1 LVSLLTVTNLIAGVL
16 RSVADWRWNDVRLAR
31 GIALGYGYP
40 LYPGRDSMKPI
51 IGTMHGPVAHLLY
64 ACLTVLKN
72 PTLLLIA
79 GCTLSCLLYF
89 GTVLWLHLR
98 TGRRLAGAY
107 GFFACTALMLASPGG
122 RYSGLTVH
130 VDALAICFAV
140 VAGGMLAMGEPGNR
154 ALTAS
159 AILAMLSVATK
170 QTMAPAA
177 IALPCFVLMVYGKR
191 TCARYVATQVAASAA
206 ICLAMLAMFRPPRD
220 LLFNTFTL
228 GIRQPSTGAIATRLM
243 EGLFLLR
250 GEIAA
255 AAAPLLLLIAVVALS
270 QGNVR
275 EKIANHR
282 WLVFLWMAML
292 ELPMELRAWITT
304 GVVVNHLSL
313 ITLFVGLGT
322 TLGLVQLSKPDEDA
336 KGAWTG
342 FAARALLIGM
352 LLANVALPYEI
363 FRDLRLVRTST
374 TQVAYNYE
382 RRHPGRAYFPLNP
395 LATLLAE
402 GRLTHFDPA
411 LYNRE
416 LAGFPVSQEQL
427 AAGIPAGCEL
437 VAYPPRQIPRAAI
450 LATFLNDKPLVQE
463 PGLRGWRVYRITQ
476 PASES
481 RP

>member
-1 LVSLLTVTNLIAGVL
+1 MILANLVAGIL

-31 GIALGYGYP
+31 GIALWYGYP
-40 LYPGRDSMKPI
+40 LYPGRAIREPI

-64 ACLTVLKN
+64 ACLAFLKN
-72 PTLLLIA
+72 PTILLVA

-89 GTVLWLHLR
+89 GALLWLHLR
-98 TGRRLAGAY
+98 TGRSLAGAY

-140 VAGGMLAMGEPGNR
+140 VAGGMLAMGQPGSR
-154 ALTAS
+154 ALTVS
-159 AILAMLSVATK
+159 AILAVLSVATK
-170 QTMAPAA
+170 QTMAPVA
-177 IALPCFVLMVYGKR
+177 IALPCFVLMTDGKR
-191 TCARYVATQVAASAA
+191 ACARYVATQVAASAA
-206 ICLAMLAMFRPPRD
+206 IWLAMLAMFRPPRD

-228 GIRQPSTGAIATRLM
+228 GIRQPSTGAVAARLM
-243 EGLFLLR
+243 QGLFLLR
-250 GEIAA
+250 SEIAA
-255 AAAPLLLLIAVVALS
+255 AAAPLLLLIAVVAMS
-270 QGNVR
+270 PGNVR

-292 ELPMELRAWITT
+292 ELPIELRAWITT

-313 ITLFVGLGT
+313 ITLFIALAT
-322 TLGLVQLSKPDEDA
+322 TLGLVGLSKMDEDT

-342 FAARALLIGM
+342 FAARAMLIGM
-352 LLANVALPYEI
+352 LLATGSLPYEI
-363 FRDLRLVRTST
+363 FRDFRIARNST

-395 LATLLAE
+395 LAALLTD

-411 LYNRE
+411 LLNRE
-416 LAGFPVSQEQL
+416 EAGFPVSREQL

-437 VAYPPRQIPRAAI
+437 VAYPPRQMPRAAS
-450 LATFLNDKPLVQE
+450 LAAFLKDKPLVQE
-463 PGLRGWRVYRITQ
+463 PGLKGWRVYQITQ